1 MSCFLFYPIRSQP
14 KGECHLPIL
23 EAIIFLVVLVLLSN
37 ILGHYIKKIP
47 VSLIQ
52 ISLGLLAALLFD
64 LEIPLETNWFLL
76 LFIAP
81 LLFNDGR
88 NFPKRELWK
97 LRGPIFANAILLV
110 FVTTIVGGYLIY
122 LFVPRIPLLVS
133 FALAAI
139 LSPTDPVA
147 VQSIAKRAKLD
158 DSILHLVSGE
168 SLINDASGL
177 IGFKYA
183 IAAVTT
189 GYFAVTQAV
198 GDFAYTAIVGLI
210 SGLAVMILI
219 QLLRDFLHNQGIND
233 VVFNVVF
240 KIMTPFVVY
249 LCAEELFHASGV
261 IAVVAAGVFSNT
273 REANVVEELPELR
286 LVTERTWDLLVYLL
300 NGIVFVILGIELPI
314 AMRASLSSGDINNWT
329 AILYVVIVWLVIL
342 LLRVGWIYTYEFYQ
356 RFIRGKKRPV
366 SLKSAFLAGLSGV
379 RGAITMAGVLSVP
392 ITIKSGDPFPERSL
406 MLFIAAGVIILSMVV
421 AAVMLPLISKTDFS
435 FLTRGSEP
443 DEVDELMEGD
453 GTDDTDEGQKA
464 YLSESDARYF
474 LMQLAIQTV
483 EENRRENNQRPAY
496 DLILNYQL
504 LMRRLQLNSQ
514 SDEVLKTM
522 LAQEIKL
529 RQVAFSGE
537 RNALIKMLNKKVI
550 TNSDYYSA
558 LRRIDHIEQR
568 LARDFNSPSSWLTV
582 KRLGLLLRSVG
593 HAIYWWL
600 SNKDEDIKQRKMID
614 RETAKAAIKA
624 LAKYAEYAQD
634 EGIEVNRQAIYH
646 LIVSYRNRIERIKH
660 PKSKSLNNY
669 QQELEILRIKALS
682 AQRNGILQLIE
693 GERISASVA
702 QKLQAYVNYSENVVI
717 AITTEE

>member
-1 MSCFLFYPIRSQP
+1 M
-14 KGECHLPIL
+14 PIL
-23 EAIIFLVVLVLLSN
+23 EAVIFLVVLVLVSN
-37 ILGHYIKKIP
+37 IFGHYIKKVP

-52 ISLGLLAALLFD
+52 IELGLLAALLFD
-64 LEIPLETNWFLL
+64 VEIPLETNWFLL

-97 LRGPIFANAILLV
+97 LRGPIFANAIILV

-158 DSILHLVSGE
+158 ESILHLVSGE

-189 GYFAVTQAV
+189 GYFSATKAA
-198 GDFAYTAIVGLI
+198 GDFTYTAVVGLI
-210 SGLAVMILI
+210 AGLVVVVLI
-219 QLLRDFLHNQGIND
+219 QLLRDLLHNQGIND

-273 REANVVEELPELR
+273 REGNVVEELPELR

-314 AMRASLSSGDINNWT
+314 AMRAALRSGDINNWT
-329 AILYVVIVWLVIL
+329 AILYVFIVWLVIL
-342 LLRVGWIYTYEFYQ
+342 LLRVGWIYTYELYQ
-356 RFIRGKKRPV
+356 RFVRKTKRPV

-392 ITIKSGDPFPERSL
+392 ITIESGAPFPERSL

-421 AAVMLPLISKTDFS
+421 AAIMLPLISKTDFS

-443 DEVDELMEGD
+443 DQVDELM
-453 GTDDTDEGQKA
+453 DESDEPEHLQ

-474 LMQLAIQTV
+474 LMQLAIQTA
-483 EENRRENNQRPAY
+483 EENRREDNQRAAY

-514 SDEVLKTM
+514 SDEVLKVM
-522 LAQEIKL
+522 LQQEIKL
-529 RQVAFSGE
+529 RQVAFAGE

-558 LRRIDHIEQR
+558 LRRIDHLEQR
-568 LARDFNSPSSWLTV
+568 LAHDFNSPTSWWTV
-582 KRLGLLLRSVG
+582 KRLRLLLRGAWHSF
-593 HAIYWWL
+593 YWWL
-600 SNKDEDIKQRKMID
+600 SNKDEDIKKRKMID
-614 RETAKAAIKA
+614 RETAKAAIKS
-624 LAKYAEYAQD
+624 LSKYAEDAKS
-634 EGIEVNRQAIYH
+634 EGVELNRQAIYH

-660 PKSKSLNNY
+660 PRSKAGQTY
-669 QQELEILRIKALS
+669 QQQLEILRIKALS
-682 AQRNGILQLIE
+682 AQRNGILQLLE
-693 GERISASVA
+693 GQRISRKTA
-702 QKLQAYVNYSENVVI
+702 QKLQAYVNYSENVVML
-717 AITTEE
+717 TTDEE

>member
-1 MSCFLFYPIRSQP
+1 M
-14 KGECHLPIL
+14 PIL
-23 EAIIFLVVLVLLSN
+23 EAVIFLVVLVLVSN
-37 ILGHYIKKIP
+37 IFGHYIKKVP

-52 ISLGLLAALLFD
+52 IGLGLLVALLFD
-64 LEIPLETNWFLL
+64 VEIPLETNWFLL

-88 NFPKRELWK
+88 NFPRRELWK

-110 FVTTIVGGYLIY
+110 FVTTILGGYLIY
-122 LFVPRIPLLVS
+122 LFVPRIPLLVA

-183 IAAVTT
+183 VAAVTT
-189 GYFAVTQAV
+189 GYFSATQAV
-198 GDFAYTAIVGLI
+198 GDFTYTAVVGLI
-210 SGLAVMILI
+210 SGLVVVVLI
-219 QLLRDFLHNQGIND
+219 QLLRDLLHNQGIND

-240 KIMTPFVVY
+240 KIMTPFIVY

-273 REANVVEELPELR
+273 RESNVVEELPELR
-286 LVTERTWDLLVYLL
+286 LVTERTWDLVVYLL

-314 AMRASLSSGDINNWT
+314 AMRAALRSGDINNLT
-329 AILYVVIVWLVIL
+329 AIFYVVVVWLVIL
-342 LLRVGWIYTYEFYQ
+342 LLRVGWIYTFELYQ
-356 RFIRGKKRPV
+356 RFIGKKKRKV

-392 ITIKSGDPFPERSL
+392 ITIKSGAPFPERSL

-421 AAVMLPLISKTDFS
+421 AAIMLPLISKTDFS

-443 DEVDELMEGD
+443 DQVDELME
-453 GTDDTDEGQKA
+453 DDDDEPDKYQH
-464 YLSESDARYF
+464 LSESDAKYF

-483 EENRRENNQRPAY
+483 EENRREDNQRAAY
-496 DLILNYQL
+496 DLILNYQVI
-504 LMRRLQLNSQ
+504 MRRLQLNSQ
-514 SDEVLKTM
+514 SDEMLKEM
-522 LAQEIKL
+522 LEQEVKL
-529 RQVAFSGE
+529 RQVAFAGE

-558 LRRIDHIEQR
+558 LRRIDHLEQR
-568 LARDFNSPSSWLTV
+568 LSHEFNSPTNWWTIRRVRLLT
-582 KRLGLLLRSVG
+582 RGMW

-600 SNKDEDIKQRKMID
+600 SNKDEDVKKRKMID

-624 LAKYAEYAQD
+624 LSKYAEVAKD
-634 EGIEVNRQAIYH
+634 DGVEVSRQAIYH
-646 LIVSYRNRIERIKH
+646 LIVGYRNRIERIKH
-660 PKSKSLNNY
+660 PKSKSADTY
-669 QQELEILRIKALS
+669 QEQLGILRIKALS
-682 AQRNGILQLIE
+682 SQRNGIVQLLE
-693 GERISASVA
+693 GHRIGRSTA
-702 QKLQAYVNYSENVVI
+702 QKLQAYVNYSENVVML
-717 AITTEE
+717 TTEEE